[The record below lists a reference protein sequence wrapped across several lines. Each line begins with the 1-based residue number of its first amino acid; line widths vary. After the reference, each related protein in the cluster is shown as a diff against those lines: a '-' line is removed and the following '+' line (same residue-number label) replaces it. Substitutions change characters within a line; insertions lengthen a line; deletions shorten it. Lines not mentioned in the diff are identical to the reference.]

1 MDNQLQV
8 ALKEL
13 SENASYDLVMEE
25 FIIPEMRKLMLIDDT
40 FDITLPDNDIK
51 VEILAR
57 QKAYKVLE
65 TIFDTINR
73 ARWSDVKII
82 SNNDMI

>member
-82 SNNDMI
+82 SNNEMI

>member
-25 FIIPEMRKLMLIDDT
+25 FISPEMRKLMLIDDT
-40 FDITLPDNDIK
+40 FDITLPDNDLK

-73 ARWSDVKII
+73 AR
-82 SNNDMI
+82 

>member
-73 ARWSDVKII
+73 AR
-82 SNNDMI
+82 

>member
-40 FDITLPDNDIK
+40 FDITLPDSDIK

-73 ARWSDVKII
+73 TRWSDVKIT
-82 SNNDMI
+82 SNNEMI

>member
-13 SENASYDLVMEE
+13 SENASYDLVLDE

-40 FDITLPDNDIK
+40 FDIKLSDKDIK
-51 VEILAR
+51 IELLAR
-57 QKAYKVLE
+57 QKAYKILE
-65 TIFDTINR
+65 NIFDTINR
-73 ARWSDVKII
+73 ARWSNVKNI
-82 SNNDMI
+82 SNNEMI

>member
-1 MDNQLQV
+1 MDNTLQV

-57 QKAYKVLE
+57 KKAYTVLE

-73 ARWSDVKII
+73 AKGSNVKIT
-82 SNNDMI
+82 SNNEMI

>member
-73 ARWSDVKII
+73 ARWSEVKIA
-82 SNNDMI
+82 SNNEMI